1 MPARRSRL
9 VTRGATRGA
18 AAAQPPIPAQEFHGS
33 TAGSTQDPRTA
44 TAVLK
49 GMSGPGV
56 PSRRGAAVLRRDGQH
71 TGKVIRAT
79 RLDVAG
85 ASQEADHGG

>member
-1 MPARRSRL
+1 
-9 VTRGATRGA
+9 
-18 AAAQPPIPAQEFHGS
+18 
-33 TAGSTQDPRTA
+33 
-44 TAVLK
+44 
-49 GMSGPGV
+49 MSGPGV